1 MKFFLDRM
9 VQESEPLL
17 LYLSLTVTC
26 CPISCCSLRASREFS
41 DAACLARLREN
52 QPQAFNELFTLYAPR
67 LCRFAHGYLKSQ
79 ADAEEV
85 VQECFLQVWARRHE
99 FGEGI
104 VFKTYLYTCAY
115 HAVLKQLHLQRSWVF
130 ENYQEVRLITDDS
143 PVQQLEYAE
152 LEALYTS
159 ALAQLPPKRRQV
171 FVLSRQ
177 SGLSYAGIA
186 KELNIS
192 VKSVETQMTHALK
205 FLRTYFRAHGTLIS
219 VLLLLQA

>member
-1 MKFFLDRM
+1 VR
-9 VQESEPLL
+9 V
-17 LYLSLTVTC
+17 
-26 CPISCCSLRASREFS
+26 SREFS

-67 LCRFAHGYLKSQ
+67 LCRFAYGYLKSQ

-85 VQECFLQVWARRHE
+85 VQQCFLKVWERRHE
-99 FGEGI
+99 FDEGI
-104 VFKTYLYTCAY
+104 VFKTYLHTCAY
-115 HAVLKQLHLQRSWVF
+115 HAVLKQLQFQRSWIF
-130 ENYQEVRLITDDS
+130 EDCQEALLIAEDS
-143 PVQQLEYAE
+143 PAQPLEYSE
-152 LEALYTS
+152 LEALYES

-192 VKSVETQMTHALK
+192 VKSVETQMTYALK
-205 FLRTYFRAHGTLIS
+205 FLRVYFRAHGTILS
-219 VLLLLQA
+219 LALLLLQA

>member
-1 MKFFLDRM
+1 MR
-9 VQESEPLL
+9 V
-17 LYLSLTVTC
+17 
-26 CPISCCSLRASREFS
+26 SREFS

-67 LCRFAHGYLKSQ
+67 LCRFAYGYLKSQ

-85 VQECFLQVWARRHE
+85 VQDCFLKVWARRHE
-99 FGEGI
+99 FDEGI

-115 HAVLKQLHLQRSWVF
+115 HAVLKQLQAQRAWVF
-130 ENYQEVRLITDDS
+130 EDCQEALLITEDS
-143 PVQQLEYAE
+143 PAQPLEYAE
-152 LEALYTS
+152 LEALYQA

-177 SGLSYAGIA
+177 AGLSYAGIA

-205 FLRTYFRAHGTLIS
+205 FLRTYFRAHGILLS
-219 VLLLLQA
+219 VALLLLQA

>member
-1 MKFFLDRM
+1 M
-9 VQESEPLL
+9 VQESKPLL
-17 LYLSLTVTC
+17 WPLSLIITR
-26 CPISCCSLRASREFS
+26 CPSNHPSLRVSREFS
-41 DAACLARLREN
+41 DAACLARLRESD
-52 QPQAFNELFTLYAPR
+52 PQAFNELFALYAPR
-67 LCRFAHGYLKSQ
+67 LCRFAYGYLKSQ

-85 VQECFLQVWARRHE
+85 VQDCFLQVWARRHE
-99 FGEGI
+99 FDEGI

-115 HAVLKQLHLQRSWVF
+115 HAVLKQLRLQRSWTF
-130 ENYQEVRLITDDS
+130 EDYQQVRLITEES
-143 PVQQLEYAE
+143 PTQQLEYAE

-205 FLRTYFRAHGTLIS
+205 FLRTYFRAHGTLLS
-219 VLLLLQA
+219 LLLLLLQA

>member
-1 MKFFLDRM
+1 
-9 VQESEPLL
+9 
-17 LYLSLTVTC
+17 
-26 CPISCCSLRASREFS
+26 LRVSREFS
-41 DAACLARLREN
+41 DVACLAQLRQN

-67 LCRFAHGYLKSQ
+67 LCRFAYGYLKSQ

-85 VQECFLQVWARRHE
+85 VQECFLKVWARRHE
-99 FGEGI
+99 FDEGI

-115 HAVLKQLHLQRSWVF
+115 HAVLKQLQRQRSWTF
-130 ENYQEVRLITDDS
+130 EDCQEVLLITEES
-143 PVQQLEYAE
+143 PTQHLEYAE
-152 LEALYTS
+152 LETLYQA
-159 ALAQLPPKRRQV
+159 ALAQLPPKRRAV

-177 SGLSYAGIA
+177 AGLSYAGIA

-205 FLRTYFRAHGTLIS
+205 FLRTYFRAHGTVLPL

>member
-1 MKFFLDRM
+1 
-9 VQESEPLL
+9 
-17 LYLSLTVTC
+17 
-26 CPISCCSLRASREFS
+26 LRVSREFS
-41 DAACLARLREN
+41 DAACLAQLREN
-52 QPQAFNELFTLYAPR
+52 QPQAFNELFALYAPG

-85 VQECFLQVWARRHE
+85 VQECFLQVWARRHA
-99 FGEGI
+99 FDEGI
-104 VFKTYLYTCAY
+104 VFKAYLYTCAY
-115 HAVLKQLHLQRSWVF
+115 HAVLKQLRTQRSWTF
-130 ENYQEVRLITDDS
+130 EDCEQAVLITEDS
-143 PVQQLEYAE
+143 PAQQLEYAE
-152 LEALYTS
+152 LEQFYHA

-205 FLRTYFRAHGTLIS
+205 FLRTYFRAHGMTLTLA
-219 VLLLLQA
+219 LLLLRA